1 MIEQACWSI
10 IERAREGS
18 EDDEQTSERVLEL
31 LREASLEQIEAFE
44 RGRARLMERSYTWAL
59 WGAAYL
65 INGGCSDDGFDYF
78 RGWLLTQGREVF
90 EAALAD
96 PDSLAAIVDDEVE
109 CEAILYAAYQA
120 YEEKTG
126 GGFDGI
132 RMDYSNLG
140 EGWDFDDGD
149 EMRRRYPRL
158 WAKFGYERDDDE
170 DEDEADDED

>member
-1 MIEQACWSI
+1 MSEQACWAI
-10 IERAREGS
+10 IERARRDS
-18 EDDEQTSERVLEL
+18 EDYEQTAERVLEL
-31 LREASLEQIEAFE
+31 LLKSSADAIEAFE
-44 RGRARLMERSYTWAL
+44 RGRARLMERSYSWAL

-96 PDSLAAIVDDEVE
+96 PDSLVDVVDDEEVE
-109 CEAILYAAYQA
+109 CEAILYAGYRA
-120 YEEKTG
+120 YEEVAG
-126 GGFDGI
+126 AEIQGI

-140 EGWDFDDGD
+140 DGWDFDDAA

-158 WAKFGYERDDDE
+158 WAKFGWDG
-170 DEDEADDED
+170 